1 MRPAQ
6 PARRVTRTIIVHAV
20 ADDDRLIEVAPV
32 IAALERR
39 GAFRQVVVH
48 AGDRPEQA
56 SSPESELTCVHRW
69 LGSTGGTPAARTA
82 AMLTAFESVLFEE
95 QPDLVLVS
103 GDDEAALAAAL
114 AASKLA
120 IAVAHLGSGLRSWDW
135 TLAEEIN
142 RSVIDRLSDTL
153 FTYCPEADANLA
165 QEGVPTGRI
174 HGVGNTRIDVLR
186 RYEALARK
194 RAVWTAHDATE
205 REYTLVTLRRPEG
218 LRAPGRLEQ
227 LTSALAKLAREGV
240 VLLLQHRA
248 TREELGSDRA
258 LALLS
263 AAGVRCIE
271 PAGYLETLSLQT
283 GAGAI
288 VTDACAVQEEAS
300 ALGIRCYTLLDATAS
315 TVTLTHGTN
324 VLLGDDPAALS
335 AARPNGWDPTPAAIP
350 LWDGHA
356 AERVADAL
364 VANYTLSTAHAED
377 R

>member
-6 PARRVTRTIIVHAV
+6 SGRRMTPTAVLHAI
-20 ADDDRLIEVAPV
+20 ADDDRLVEVAPV

-39 GAFRQVVVH
+39 GVFRQIAVH
-48 AGDRPEQA
+48 AGARPEQT
-56 SSPESELTCVHRW
+56 PFETELTCVHRW
-69 LGSTGGTPAARTA
+69 LGMGGGTPAERTA

-114 AASKLA
+114 AAAKLA
-120 IAVAHLGSGLRSWDW
+120 IAVAHLGSGMRSWDW

-142 RSVIDRLSDTL
+142 RTVIDRLSDTL
-153 FTYCPEADANLA
+153 FTYCREAEDNLA
-165 QEGVPTGRI
+165 QEGIPSGRI
-174 HGVGNTRIDVLR
+174 IGVGNTRIDVLR
-186 RYEALARK
+186 RYETVARK
-194 RAVWTAHDATE
+194 RATWSEYGARE
-205 REYTLVTLRRPEG
+205 REYTLVTLRRPET
-218 LRAPGRLEQ
+218 LRPPGRLEQ
-227 LTSALAKLAREGV
+227 LTSALDGLARDGV
-240 VLLLQHRA
+240 VLLLLHPATHDDLGSERA
-248 TREELGSDRA
+248 T
-258 LALLS
+258 ALLS
-263 AAGVRCIE
+263 AAGVHCVG
-271 PAGYLETLSLQT
+271 PTGYLDTLSLQA

-300 ALGIRCYTLLDATAS
+300 ALGIPCYTLLDATAS

-324 VLLGDDPAALS
+324 VLLGPDPAALT

-364 VANYTLSTAHAED
+364 VANYTLSTAQAEEY
-377 R
+377 